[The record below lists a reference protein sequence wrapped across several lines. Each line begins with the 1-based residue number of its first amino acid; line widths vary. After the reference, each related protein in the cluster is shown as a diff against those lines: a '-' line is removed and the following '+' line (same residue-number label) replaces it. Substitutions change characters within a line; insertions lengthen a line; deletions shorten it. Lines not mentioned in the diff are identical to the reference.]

1 MYLSCSMRS
10 KIMRINKNRNI
21 WDIKGCIQS
30 TQNREKKLAYV
41 LSDSDNKAATIAK
54 CTVAVLGAAITICG
68 LLYGSSG
75 SKTNRKTMK
84 APARNH
90 RIFRDDFERDPAAY
104 FRNLRK

>member
-1 MYLSCSMRS
+1 M
-10 KIMRINKNRNI
+10 
-21 WDIKGCIQS
+21 
-30 TQNREKKLAYV
+30 
-41 LSDSDNKAATIAK
+41 SDSENKAATIAK
-54 CTVAVLGAAITICG
+54 CAVAVLGVAITICG
-68 LLYGSSG
+68 LLSGSSG